1 MPHDWL
7 TIEGAIGVLTLM
19 STALAASFLWIRA
32 LNRKVGV
39 QRETIRAR
47 VENENRLESQNRR
60 LFERNLAAVLRWTP
74 EGTIVDCN
82 PAFADLLGFESKNEL
97 VGQCY
102 WDFQIDSAV
111 LPEMPA
117 EDSTGVNHEVCLT
130 AKNRNQVW
138 LMESISRFE
147 EGGQS
152 ILESTAIDITALKQ
166 SEREL
171 KQAKEVAESANRS
184 KSEFLANM
192 SHEIRTPMN
201 GIIGMAELA
210 LGTALDRE
218 QTEYITTVRQSGEML
233 LTVINDILDFSKIEA
248 GKLTLEFSDFGLRD
262 CLDDAMQSLAVQA
275 HKKDLELTCFVDP
288 AIPEVVVGDQ
298 FRLIQVINNLVGNA
312 LKSTSKGEISVH
324 VLPVAQAAG
333 ASKSDSGESMGET
346 LRAPLEVQFSVRD
359 TGIGIP
365 LEKRKVI
372 FDSFSQADTSTTR
385 QFGGTGLGLSISSKL
400 VELMSGRLW
409 VESELGAGSTFFFT
423 ARFGGSERV
432 NSAADARTD
441 VLGIRVLVADDNETN
456 RKILAADL
464 RSFGIIPVVTDSA
477 SNAVAALKAE
487 SGGNGRTFFEA
498 YLIDLCMPDIDGIE
512 AARLLADQGANP
524 ERIILLTSGN
534 TTKAS
539 EMAGLGRIGGH
550 LSKPVRR
557 SDLLRAVQRV
567 IGMGQT
573 KNIARPAVRKN
584 PDAGELSEGIKPDL
598 RILLAEDNQINRKLA
613 IRMLEKLNCTP
624 VVATDGRE
632 AVLAWLKQPFD
643 LILMDVQMPNM
654 DGLQATRTIRDLE
667 KGSAPDDPAFALP
680 GFNRAGRTRITAM
693 TAHALPGDK
702 EKCLANGMDG
712 YLTKPATMGALAA
725 VLREASEKASQLSE
739 LITA

>member
-7 TIEGAIGVLTLM
+7 TIEGAIGALIVMAIGAALTASLFWIC
-19 STALAASFLWIRA
+19 ALHKRV
-32 LNRKVGV
+32 RV
-39 QRETIRAR
+39 QSETIRTKL
-47 VENENRLESQNRR
+47 EGESRLESQNRR

-74 EGTIVDCN
+74 EGTILDCN

-97 VGQCY
+97 IGQCY

-130 AKNRNQVW
+130 AKNRKQVW

-147 EGGQS
+147 EGGKS
-152 ILESTAIDITALKQ
+152 VLESTAIDITALKQ

-171 KQAKEVAESANRS
+171 KQAKEFAESANRS

-210 LGTALDRE
+210 LGTSLDRE
-218 QTEYITTVRQSGEML
+218 QAEYITTVRQSAEML

-262 CLDDAMQSLAVQA
+262 CFDNAMQSLAVQA
-275 HKKDLELTCFVDP
+275 HKKDLEIACFIDP
-288 AIPEVVVGDQ
+288 AVPEVLVGDQ
-298 FRLIQVINNLVGNA
+298 FRLVQIVNNLVGNA
-312 LKSTSKGEISVH
+312 LKFTSKGEISIH
-324 VLPVAQAAG
+324 VSPVTPTG
-333 ASKSDSGESMGET
+333 ASDESLG
-346 LRAPLEVQFSVRD
+346 VQFSVRD
-359 TGIGIP
+359 TGVGVP
-365 LEKRKVI
+365 LDKQKII

-400 VELMSGRLW
+400 VELMGGRLW
-409 VESELGAGSTFFFT
+409 LESEPGTGSTFLFT
-423 ARFGGSERV
+423 ARFARSKQANPAPTPR
-432 NSAADARTD
+432 AD
-441 VLGIRVLVADDNETN
+441 VMGIRVLVADDNETN

-464 RSFGIIPVVTDSA
+464 RSFGIVAVITDSG
-477 SNAVAALKAE
+477 SSAVAAPQRAH
-487 SGGNGRTFFEA
+487 FEA
-498 YLIDLCMPDIDGIE
+498 YLLDLCMPGIDGIE
-512 AARLLADQGANP
+512 AARLLVEQGVDP

-534 TTKAS
+534 TSAAS
-539 EMAGLGRIGGH
+539 ELMSQRRIGGH

-557 SDLLRAVQRV
+557 SDLLRAVQRAV
-567 IGMGQT
+567 GMGQT
-573 KNIARPAVRKN
+573 KDTGKPAARKSPN
-584 PDAGELSEGIKPDL
+584 AGELSEGIKSDL

-613 IRMLEKLNCTP
+613 VRMLEKLNCTP

-667 KGSAPDDPAFALP
+667 KGSAPDDPSFALP
-680 GFNRAGRTRITAM
+680 GFSRGGRTRITAM

-702 EKCLANGMDG
+702 EKCFANGMDG

-739 LITA
+739 LVTV

>member
-1 MPHDWL
+1 MP
-7 TIEGAIGVLTLM
+7 
-19 STALAASFLWIRA
+19 LAALFILMGTAVAASLLWICT
-32 LNRKVGV
+32 LHKKVRL
-39 QRETIRAR
+39 QRETIRAKL
-47 VENENRLESQNRR
+47 EKESRLESQNRR

-74 EGTIVDCN
+74 EGTILDCN

-97 VGQCY
+97 IGQCY

-130 AKNRNQVW
+130 AKNRKQVW

-147 EGGQS
+147 EGGKS

-171 KQAKEVAESANRS
+171 KQAKELAESANRS

-210 LGTALDRE
+210 LGTSLDRE
-218 QTEYITTVRQSGEML
+218 QAEYITTVRQSGEML

-288 AIPEVVVGDQ
+288 IIPDVVVGDQ
-298 FRLIQVINNLVGNA
+298 FRLVQIINNLVGNA
-312 LKSTSKGEISVH
+312 LKFTSKGEISIH
-324 VLPVAQAAG
+324 VLPAAQPAG
-333 ASKSDSGESMGET
+333 TSNFGSGET
-346 LRAPLEVQFSVRD
+346 LDLQFSVRD

-365 LEKRKVI
+365 ADKQQGI

-400 VELMSGRLW
+400 VELMNGRLW
-409 VESELGAGSTFFFT
+409 VESEPGTGSTFFFT
-423 ARFGGSERV
+423 ARFGCSKRA
-432 NSAADARTD
+432 NAAPAARAD

-477 SNAVAALKAE
+477 SNAVAALKQA
-487 SGGNGRTFFEA
+487 SFEV
-498 YLIDLCMPDIDGIE
+498 YLLDLCMPDIDGIE
-512 AARLLADQGANP
+512 AARLLVEQGADP
-524 ERIILLTSGN
+524 QRIILLTSGN
-534 TTKAS
+534 TSKAS
-539 EMAGLGRIGGH
+539 EMVSLGRIGGH

-557 SDLLRAVQRV
+557 SDLLRAVQRA
-567 IGMGQT
+567 IGTRQT
-573 KNIARPAVRKN
+573 KSANKPAVRKG
-584 PDAGELSEGIKPDL
+584 PDASELSEGIKSDL

-667 KGSAPDDPAFALP
+667 KGNAPDDPSFALP

-702 EKCLANGMDG
+702 EKCFANGMDG

-739 LITA
+739 LITV